1 MLPARK
7 NSCGGG
13 CLSGHAA
20 SNTSHKLAPVIV
32 PISVS
37 KEQKALADYVHDM
50 SELTLS
56 DNSPKPGMAGYAAL
70 GCGIVA
76 IGVALVDATS
86 LALQELVVAPSLIAV
101 GMGALAFGLREMSVR
116 EQFAA
121 QARGNAAAR
130 RELEEKM
137 HWLKTTEAHAKIGH
151 WRLDLNN
158 DDVFW
163 SDTTYAIHG
172 LEPGTPPS
180 LDQALNYYHEED
192 RDIVVTSIDRAR
204 LSGEFES
211 FKVRLINAQGHMR
224 YVESGASVE
233 FAEDG
238 RPVALLGIFKDRTS
252 EEEMQHELREASS
265 DAHALARAKGLFLA
279 RMSHEI
285 RTPMNGLL
293 GFAEMLAQSELD
305 SEQQQHANYIV
316 ESGHSLQALLKEIL
330 DFTKVE
336 AGKVEVKPVRT
347 SSADLIAN
355 ALQSVQPEAQRKR
368 IRLSENIAADAPA
381 YFTAD
386 TLRLRQILV
395 NLLSNAVRYTDQGM
409 VSLSLRQADGALY
422 FEVSDTGTGIAPK
435 MLERIF
441 DPFMQEGDHSKTE
454 RGGTGL
460 GLAISR
466 NLAQVLGGSLEAS
479 SVPGEGSTFTLMIP
493 LVRANAPPI
502 SAKDEVSTPA
512 TPPKIVAN
520 PAAHSPSSPDKLR
533 ILVAEDFDINRELVT
548 QMLARLGITIECAE
562 DGLEAV
568 SMVHQ
573 ARAIG
578 RPYHLVL
585 MDLQMPRL
593 DGFGATK
600 RLRAAGLTEED
611 LPIIAVTANAFQDD
625 IENCFA
631 VGMQAHL
638 AKPLSMDQLART
650 LDQWLPGGLPKPD
663 ANAA

>member
-1 MLPARK
+1 MHE

-13 CLSGHAA
+13 KSGATGTPN
-20 SNTSHKLAPVIV
+20 SSVRLPPVIV
-32 PISVS
+32 PICGS
-37 KEQKALADYVHDM
+37 KEQKAPLSYACDM

-56 DNSPKPGMAGYAAL
+56 DNSSKPGIAGYAAL
-70 GCGIVA
+70 GCGVVA
-76 IGVALVDATS
+76 IVVALVDATS
-86 LALQELVVAPSLIAV
+86 PALQQLAVAPSLIAV
-101 GMGALAFGLREMSVR
+101 GMGALALGLREMSVR
-116 EQFAA
+116 EQFGA

-137 HWLKTTEAHAKIGH
+137 HWLKTTEAYAKIGH
-151 WRLDLNN
+151 WRLDLNS

-180 LDQALNYYHEED
+180 LDQALDYYHEED

-211 FKVRLINAQGHMR
+211 FKVRLINAQGNMR
-224 YVESGASVE
+224 NVEAGASVE
-233 FAEDG
+233 FAVDG
-238 RPVALLGIFKDRTS
+238 TPVALLGIFKDRTA
-252 EEEMQHELREASS
+252 EEEMQHELREASA

-293 GFAEMLAQSELD
+293 GFAEMLAQSELNPQ
-305 SEQQQHANYIV
+305 QQQHANYIV

-409 VSLSLRQADGALY
+409 VSLSLRRADGALI
-422 FEVSDTGTGIAPK
+422 FEVSDTGTGISPK

-466 NLAQVLGGSLEAS
+466 NLAQVLGGSLEVS
-479 SVPGEGSTFTLMIP
+479 SVVDEGSTFTLTIP

-502 SAKDEVSTPA
+502 SAKEEISTPA
-512 TPPKIVAN
+512 LPPKAEVRPDAT
-520 PAAHSPSSPDKLR
+520 PKSGSPDQLR
-533 ILVAEDFDINRELVT
+533 VLVAEDFDINRELVT

-600 RLRAAGLTEED
+600 RLRAAGLTEDD

-638 AKPLSMDQLART
+638 AKPLSMNQLTQT
-650 LDQWLPGGLPKPD
+650 LDQWLPGGLPKPN